1 MPSFKILIENN
12 KGDKETITIKGE
24 NPSEVKE
31 KAKKIEG
38 VTNVMVLCKDFE
50 KNTTLGVV
58 SHHGV

>member
-12 KGDKETITIKGE
+12 KGEKETITMKGE

-31 KAKKIEG
+31 KAKQIKG

-50 KNTTLGVV
+50 KDTSAV
-58 SHHGV
+58 SGFSARV